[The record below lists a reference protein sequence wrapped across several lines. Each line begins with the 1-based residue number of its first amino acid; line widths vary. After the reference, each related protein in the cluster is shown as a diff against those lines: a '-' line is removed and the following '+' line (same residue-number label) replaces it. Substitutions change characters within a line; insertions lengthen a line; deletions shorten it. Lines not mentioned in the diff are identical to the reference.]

1 MTITEI
7 EAMTESGEKT
17 VEEKLLVLKKVRAKL
32 MEELHGQQQ
41 LVDQVDY
48 MIYTLKSKPG
58 QTAPAEGGL

>member
-48 MIYTLKSKPG
+48 MIYTLKSKPS